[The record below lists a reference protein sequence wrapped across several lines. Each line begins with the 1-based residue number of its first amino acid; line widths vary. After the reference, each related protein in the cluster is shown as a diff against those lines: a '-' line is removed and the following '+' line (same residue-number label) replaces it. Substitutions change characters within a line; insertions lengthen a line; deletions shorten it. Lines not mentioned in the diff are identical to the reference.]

1 MFRKWINTV
10 KNGITNKMKKILWII
25 AFLLEGLCIFSQTV
39 TLPRKE
45 YEPENLDPEYTRDI
59 ASNFIN
65 GEPKP

>member
-1 MFRKWINTV
+1 
-10 KNGITNKMKKILWII
+10 MKKILWII